1 MLWITFLNF
10 REMTVEERRRRR
22 FSDAFR
28 IEQVALIESGE
39 LSVADVSR
47 LYEVQRKNVRRW
59 LDRFGNKPIPPTIHV
74 TSVKDVDRLKSLE
87 AENKKLKELIAD
99 QQLSMLYNEELLKMA
114 REKLGDDFEKK

>member
-28 IEQVALIESGE
+28 KEQVALIESGE

-59 LDRFGNKPIPPTIHV
+59 LARFGNKPSPPTIHV
-74 TSVKDVDRLKSLE
+74 TRVRDVDRLKALA

-114 REKLGDDFEKK
+114 REKLEDDFEKK